1 MTRQSPAVGRIV
13 SILNFFVEHPQ
24 QAFTLTQIVKSLRL
38 SRATCHALL
47 VGLVEAGYLYRRP
60 DKSYVLGP
68 ALISLAV
75 NAQQHFSPLAVA
87 RQEMRML
94 ADELDVVAGALFPE
108 GDELVVRERAASL
121 THLGWVIPA
130 GQRYALYPWGSFMLM
145 PLGDGE
151 LDETLNKIAPP
162 ISADARADM
171 HRQMEFARRYGFVVG
186 VYPEGM
192 TPRNDAQ
199 TSWRPQGKFVSDLEP
214 DKDYR
219 LMFLVAPVL
228 NDRGRVEFGIALY
241 GFTRSMTGA
250 EIVGVGHR
258 LREACRRITTF
269 IAGKR
274 ATAEF

>member
-94 ADELDVVAGALFPE
+94 ADELDVVSAALFAE
-108 GDELVVRERAASL
+108 GDEVVVRERASSL

-130 GQRYALYPWGSFMLM
+130 GQRYPMHPWGGFFLM
-145 PLGDGE
+145 PM
-151 LDETLNKIAPP
+151 
-162 ISADARADM
+162 ADAEVEEEITKISPPLSDEARDGV
-171 HRQMEFARRYGFVVG
+171 RNQVKFARRYGFIVG
-186 VYPEGM
+186 VRLEDEAG
-192 TPRNDAQ
+192 NDELGR
-199 TSWRPQGKFVSDLEP
+199 TWRPQGHFLSDLDP
-214 DKDYR
+214 DEQYR
-219 LMFLVAPVL
+219 LMFLVAPVM
-228 NDRGRVEFGIALY
+228 NERARVAFGVALY
-241 GFTRSMTGA
+241 GFNRRLTGA
-250 EIVGVGHR
+250 EIVGMGHR

-274 ATAEF
+274 AGAEF

>member
-94 ADELDVVAGALFPE
+94 ADELDVVSAALFPE
-108 GDELVVRERAASL
+108 GDEVVVRERAASL

-130 GQRYALYPWGSFMLM
+130 GQRYPIYPWGSFLLM
-145 PLGDGE
+145 PLSDAE
-151 LDETLNKIAPP
+151 IDEALDRVGGSMT
-162 ISADARADM
+162 ADTRSDAHA
-171 HRQMEFARRYGFVVG
+171 QMAFARRHGFIVG
-186 VYPEGM
+186 VSPDGDTPVLEGGR
-192 TPRNDAQ
+192 T
-199 TSWRPQGKFVSDLEP
+199 WRPQGRFLSELDP
-214 DKDYR
+214 DHAYR
-219 LMFLVAPVL
+219 IMFLVAPVM

-241 GFTRSMTGA
+241 GFTRTMTGA

-258 LREACRRITTF
+258 LREACKRITTF

-274 ATAEF
+274 AGAEF

>member
-87 RQEMRML
+87 RQEMRLL
-94 ADELDVVAGALFPE
+94 ADELDTVSAALFPE
-108 GDELVVRERAASL
+108 NDELVVRERAASL

-130 GQRYALYPWGSFMLM
+130 GQRYPIYPWGSFLFM
-145 PLGDGE
+145 PLSDDE
-151 LDETLNKIAPP
+151 LDETLDKLVPNLTAENRTDLH
-162 ISADARADM
+162 A
-171 HRQMEFARRYGFVVG
+171 QMAFARRHGFIVG
-186 VYPEGM
+186 VSPDGDGPAPEGGR
-192 TPRNDAQ
+192 T
-199 TSWRPQGKFVSDLEP
+199 WRPQGRFLSELDP
-214 DKDYR
+214 DQPYR
-219 LMFLVAPVL
+219 IMFLVAPVL

-241 GFTRSMTGA
+241 GFTRTMTGA

-258 LREACRRITTF
+258 LREACKRITTF

-274 ATAEF
+274 ASADF

>member
-13 SILNFFVEHPQ
+13 SILNFFVEHPE

-75 NAQQHFSPLAVA
+75 NAQRHFSPLAVA

-94 ADELDVVAGALFPE
+94 ADELDVVSAALFRE
-108 GDELVVRERAASL
+108 GDEVVVRERAASL

-130 GQRYALYPWGSFMLM
+130 GQRYPVYPWGSFFWM
-145 PLGDGE
+145 PVPDPEIDEE
-151 LDETLNKIAPP
+151 LDKVAPTLSPEGRQ
-162 ISADARADM
+162 SAHD
-171 HRQMEFARRYGFVVG
+171 QMAFARRYGFIVG
-186 VYPEGM
+186 VPEANSAELSR
-192 TPRNDAQ
+192 T
-199 TSWRPQGKFVSDLEP
+199 WRPSGRFITELDQDQE
-214 DKDYR
+214 YR
-219 LMFLVAPVL
+219 VMFLVAPVL
-228 NDRGRVEFGIALY
+228 NERGRVAFGIALY
-241 GFTRSMTGA
+241 GFTRAMTGA
-250 EIVGVGHR
+250 ELVVVGNR

-274 ATAEF
+274 ASAEF

>member
-94 ADELDVVAGALFPE
+94 ADELDVVSGALFPE

-130 GQRYALYPWGSFMLM
+130 GQRYSLYPWGSFMLM
-145 PLGDGE
+145 PLDDSE

-162 ISADARADM
+162 LSAEARADM
-171 HRQMEFARRYGFVVG
+171 HSQMEFARRYGFVVG
-186 VYPEGM
+186 VYPDDAVV
-192 TPRNDAQ
+192 RNAPQ
-199 TSWRPQGKFVSDLEP
+199 PSWRPQGKFDSAIEP
-214 DKDYR
+214 DTEYR

-241 GFTRSMTGA
+241 GFTRAMTGA